1 MASKTEIKAQETM
14 AGSHGSDIITGTDTF
29 YPPLGKVIQ
38 AFVASEDTVID
49 DADEIVNGY
58 IVQASG
64 MSSSNVTKGDII
76 MLPASRPMV
85 SLKLTSGS
93 GVVYFSKL
101 EGMPKSSNV
110 ATAAGLTTGAIL
122 FSSRHIKVTSPSADS
137 VCCLPTMGA
146 ATVGW
151 TLNGWVESNGFEL
164 RPIAAQAATVYI
176 NGVTTNVEA
185 AIPAQSSFEVRCI
198 DATHVVLRVW
208 DAKGDERAAIVPDAI

>member
-1 MASKTEIKAQETM
+1 MSSKTEIKALETM
-14 AGSHGSDIITGTDTF
+14 AGSHGSDIITGTDTY

-38 AFVASEDTVID
+38 AFIASEDTVVD
-49 DADEIVNGY
+49 TADEIVDGY

-64 MSSSNVTKGDII
+64 LSSSNVAAGDTIL
-76 MLPASRPMV
+76 LPASRPMV

-101 EGMPKSSNV
+101 EGLPKSSNV

-122 FSSRHIKVTSPSADS
+122 FSSRHVKVTSASADS

-146 ATVGW
+146 STVGW
-151 TLNGWVESNGFEL
+151 TLNGWVGANGFEL
-164 RPIAAQAATVYI
+164 RPIAAQAGTVYI

-185 AIPAQSSFEVRCI
+185 AIPAHSEFLVKCI
-198 DATHVVLRVW
+198 DATHVILKVW
-208 DAKGDERAAIVPDAI
+208 DANGNLRTAIVPDAI

>member
-1 MASKTEIKAQETM
+1 MSKTAIKAMETM

-38 AFVASEDTVID
+38 AFIASEDTVVD
-49 DADEIVNGY
+49 TADEIVDGY
-58 IVQASG
+58 IVLASG
-64 MSSSNVTKGDII
+64 LSSSAVKANATIL
-76 MLPASRPMV
+76 LPASRPMV

-101 EGMPKSSNV
+101 EGLPKSSNI

-122 FSSRHIKVTSPSADS
+122 FSSRNIKVTSANANN
-137 VCCLPTMGA
+137 VCCLPTIDA
-146 ATVGW
+146 TTVGW
-151 TLNGWVESNGFEL
+151 TLNGWVGPSGFEL

-185 AIPAQSSFEVRCI
+185 AIPAHSEFLVKCI
-198 DATHVVLRVW
+198 DATHVILKVW
-208 DAKGDERAAIVPDAI
+208 DANGNLRTTIVPDAI

>member
-1 MASKTEIKAQETM
+1 MSSKTEIKALETISG
-14 AGSHGSDIITGTDTF
+14 AHGSDIITGTNTF

-38 AFVASEDTVID
+38 AFIASEATVVDT
-49 DADEIVNGY
+49 ADEIVDGY
-58 IVQASG
+58 IVEASG
-64 MSSSNVTKGDII
+64 LSSSNVAAGDTVL
-76 MLPASRPMV
+76 LPASRPMV

-101 EGMPKSSNV
+101 EGLPKSSNV

-146 ATVGW
+146 TTIGW
-151 TLNGWVESNGFEL
+151 TLNGWVGANGFEL
-164 RPIAAQAATVYI
+164 RPIAAQAGTVYI

-185 AIPAQSSFEVRCI
+185 AIPAHSEFLVKCI
-198 DATHVVLRVW
+198 DATHVILKVW
-208 DAKGDERAAIVPDAI
+208 DANGNLRTAIVPDAI